1 MIEISNRHL
10 DIIIEKLPRVLAMAK
25 MQETTLQQSEDIRQ
39 LQLLHRKLKKKK
51 SSTHK
56 KQEL

>member
-10 DIIIEKLPRVLAMAK
+10 DIIIEKLPRVLAIAK
-25 MQETTLQQSEDIRQ
+25 MHEETLQQSEDIRQ

-51 SSTHK
+51 FNIK
-56 KQEL
+56 KQKL

>member
-10 DIIIEKLPRVLAMAK
+10 DIIIEKLPRVLALAK

-51 SSTHK
+51 FNIQ
-56 KQEL
+56 KQKL

>member
-10 DIIIEKLPRVLAMAK
+10 DIIIEKLPRVLALAK

-51 SSTHK
+51 FNI
-56 KQEL
+56 

>member
-51 SSTHK
+51 FNIK
-56 KQEL
+56 KQKL

>member
-51 SSTHK
+51 SSTYK

>member
-10 DIIIEKLPRVLAMAK
+10 DLIIEKLPRVLAMAK

-51 SSTHK
+51 FNIK
-56 KQEL
+56 KQKL